1 MSLIAAAPPLVRTTP
16 PSDPAPLGTVSA
28 GDWWPV
34 IDLAAMRD
42 AMRLDGTV
50 TQERLRPAVQDA
62 MASTINQLAPWA
74 LVHMAAGVNSL
85 AGVPTALQIDGESSA
100 VQRFRRA
107 VYCTAKA
114 NLIERY
120 SDYDTSGRAR
130 KDTQEET
137 RGGQAEEHRRDAT
150 WAIRDILGVPRLTVD
165 LI

>member
-1 MSLIAAAPPLVRTTP
+1 MSFIAAAPPLVRTTP

-28 GDWWPV
+28 GAWWPE
-34 IDLAAMRD
+34 IDLAALRD
-42 AMRLDGTV
+42 AMRLDGTI
-50 TQERLRPAVQDA
+50 TAERLRPAVQDA
-62 MASTINQLAPWA
+62 LASTIEQLLAWSLVHITAGRPSFADVPA
-74 LVHMAAGVNSL
+74 LV
-85 AGVPTALQIDGESSA
+85 IDGESVN

-120 SDYDTSGRAR
+120 SDYDTTGRAR

-137 RGGQAEEHRRDAT
+137 RDGQAEEHRRDAT